1 VLHLYRRLIA
11 LRGREQALGRG
22 RFELVETPGG
32 VLGFVRTLGD
42 ERWAVL
48 VNFTDRVVSVDGD
61 RSGPGEDEVPAPSLY
76 DGATVALAS
85 DGVGEQRAFDGR
97 VGADQALVLRC

>member
-1 VLHLYRRLIA
+1 
-11 LRGREQALGRG
+11 
-22 RFELVETPGG
+22 
-32 VLGFVRTLGD
+32 
-42 ERWAVL
+42 
-48 VNFTDRVVSVDGD
+48 VSVDGD